1 MGLRK
6 SRITISHKSEKSM
19 KGTEEFILAGNNKLL
34 LGDYK
39 GAIFEFT
46 KAIMASPLLPHA
58 YSSRGYAKLEMRDY
72 EGAIYDCQ
80 QAINLHYRMETLTRD
95 MKGETRSSN
104 NIANP
109 TYARLYSILGIAKL
123 LQGSKDDALLL
134 LHSARLLGNNDAE
147 DIIKSYY
154 RD

>member
-1 MGLRK
+1 
-6 SRITISHKSEKSM
+6 M
-19 KGTEEFILAGNNKLL
+19 KGTDEFILAGNNKLL

-80 QAINLHYRMETLTRD
+80 QALNLHYRMETLTRD
-95 MKGETRSSN
+95 TKGETRTSN
-104 NIANP
+104 NPANS
-109 TYARLYSILGIAKL
+109 TYARLYSIIGIAKL
-123 LQGSKDDALLL
+123 LQGDKDEALLL
-134 LHSARLLGNNDAE
+134 LHSSRLLGNNDAE
-147 DIIKSYY
+147 DIIKSYF

>member
-1 MGLRK
+1 
-6 SRITISHKSEKSM
+6 M

-34 LGDYK
+34 VGDYK

-80 QAINLHYRMETLTRD
+80 QAVNLHYRMDSLSKDIHSEF
-95 MKGETRSSN
+95 RSSN
-104 NIANP
+104 HNSNT

-123 LQGSKDDALLL
+123 LQGDRDEALLL

-147 DIIKSYY
+147 DIIKTYY

>member
-1 MGLRK
+1 
-6 SRITISHKSEKSM
+6 M

-34 LGDYK
+34 MGDYK

-58 YSSRGYAKLEMRDY
+58 YGSRGYAKLEVRDY

-80 QAINLHYRMETLTRD
+80 QAINLHYRLEKESREINEE
-95 MKGETRSSN
+95 KSSRNSSN
-104 NIANP
+104 HP
-109 TYARLYSILGIAKL
+109 SYARLFSIIGIAKL
-123 LQGSKDDALLL
+123 LQGSREDALLL
-134 LHSARLLGNNDAE
+134 LHCARLLGNNDAD
-147 DIIKSYY
+147 DIIKSYF

>member
-1 MGLRK
+1 
-6 SRITISHKSEKSM
+6 M

-58 YSSRGYAKLEMRDY
+58 YASRGFAKLEVRDY

-80 QAINLHYRMETLTRD
+80 QALNLHYRMELQSKNLNT
-95 MKGETRSSN
+95 ETRNSRNSN
-104 NIANP
+104 QAA
-109 TYARLYSILGIAKL
+109 YARLYSVLGVAKL
-123 LQGSKDDALLL
+123 LQGNKDEALLH
-134 LHSARLLGNNDAE
+134 LHSARLLGNEDAE
-147 DIIKSYY
+147 DIIRSYY

>member
-1 MGLRK
+1 MIIQK
-6 SRITISHKSEKSM
+6 QEIKM

-58 YSSRGYAKLEMRDY
+58 YASRGFAKLEVRDY

-80 QAINLHYRMETLTRD
+80 QAINLHYRMETNSKDLR
-95 MKGETRSSN
+95 GETRSSHN
-104 NIANP
+104 SALP
-109 TYARLYSILGIAKL
+109 SYARLYSIIGVAKL
-123 LQGSKDDALLL
+123 LQGDKEEALLL

>member
-1 MGLRK
+1 
-6 SRITISHKSEKSM
+6 M

-58 YSSRGYAKLEMRDY
+58 YSSRAYAKLEMRDY
-72 EGAIYDCQ
+72 EGAVYDSQ
-80 QAINLHYRMETLTRD
+80 QAINLHYRMETLSRD
-95 MKGETRSSN
+95 MKGETRSTN
-104 NIANP
+104 NPASP
-109 TYARLYSILGIAKL
+109 VYARLYSILGIAKL
-123 LQGSKDDALLL
+123 LQGNKEDSLFL
-134 LHSARLLGNNDAE
+134 LHAARLLGNNDAE

>member
-1 MGLRK
+1 
-6 SRITISHKSEKSM
+6 M
-19 KGTEEFILAGNNKLL
+19 KGTEEFILSGNNKLL

-80 QAINLHYRMETLTRD
+80 QALNLHYRLETLSRD
-95 MKGETRSSN
+95 LKGETRSSN
-104 NIANP
+104 NPNNHA
-109 TYARLYSILGIAKL
+109 YARLYSIIGIAKL
-123 LQGSKDDALLL
+123 LQGSKEEALLL

-154 RD
+154 KD

>member
-1 MGLRK
+1 MN
-6 SRITISHKSEKSM
+6 M

-34 LGDYK
+34 VGDYK

-58 YSSRGYAKLEMRDY
+58 YSSRAYAKLEMRDY

-80 QAINLHYRMETLTRD
+80 QAVNLHYRMETLSRD
-95 MKGETRSSN
+95 VKFETRSSN
-104 NIANP
+104 NISNP
-109 TYARLYSILGIAKL
+109 TFARIYSILGIAKL
-123 LQGSKDDALLL
+123 LQGNKDDALLL
-134 LHSARLLGNNDAE
+134 LHSARLLGSSDAE

>member
-1 MGLRK
+1 
-6 SRITISHKSEKSM
+6 M

-34 LGDYK
+34 MGDYK

-58 YSSRGYAKLEMRDY
+58 YASRGYAKLEVRDY

-80 QAINLHYRMETLTRD
+80 QAINLHYRMEKQAKDNNELKALRN
-95 MKGETRSSN
+95 SSN
-104 NIANP
+104 P
-109 TYARLYSILGIAKL
+109 SYARLFSIIGIAKL
-123 LQGSKDDALLL
+123 LQGNKDDALLL
-134 LHSARLLGNNDAE
+134 LHSARLLGNIDAD
-147 DIIKSYY
+147 DIIKSYF

>member
-1 MGLRK
+1 
-6 SRITISHKSEKSM
+6 M

-34 LGDYK
+34 VGDYK

-58 YSSRGYAKLEMRDY
+58 YSSRGYAKLEVRDY

-80 QAINLHYRMETLTRD
+80 QAINLHYRMETLSKD
-95 MKGETRSSN
+95 IKGQNGYSSTN
-104 NIANP
+104 SNIS
-109 TYARLYSILGIAKL
+109 YARLYSIIGIAKL
-123 LQGSKDDALLL
+123 LQGNKDEALLL

>member
-1 MGLRK
+1 MN
-6 SRITISHKSEKSM
+6 T

-34 LGDYK
+34 LGDFK

-80 QAINLHYRMETLTRD
+80 QAINLHYRIETLHRD
-95 MKGETRSSN
+95 IKGETRSTSN
-104 NIANP
+104 SHNP
-109 TYARLYSILGIAKL
+109 AYARLYSILGIAKL
-123 LQGSKDDALLL
+123 LQGNKDEALLL

>member
-1 MGLRK
+1 
-6 SRITISHKSEKSM
+6 M

-58 YSSRGYAKLEMRDY
+58 YASRGYAKLEVRDY

-80 QAINLHYRMETLTRD
+80 QAINLHYRIETQTKD
-95 MKGETRSSN
+95 YKSETRSSQN
-104 NIANP
+104 NHSPA
-109 TYARLYSILGIAKL
+109 YARMYSIIGIAKL
-123 LQGSKDDALLL
+123 LQGSKDEALLL
-134 LHSARLLGNNDAE
+134 LHSARLLGSNDAE

>member
-1 MGLRK
+1 
-6 SRITISHKSEKSM
+6 M

-58 YSSRGYAKLEMRDY
+58 YSSRAYAKLEMRDY
-72 EGAIYDCQ
+72 EGAVYDSQ
-80 QAINLHYRMETLTRD
+80 QAINLHYRMETLSRD
-95 MKGETRSSN
+95 MKGETRSTN
-104 NIANP
+104 NPASP
-109 TYARLYSILGIAKL
+109 AYARLYSILGIAKL
-123 LQGSKDDALLL
+123 LQGSKEEALLL

>member
-1 MGLRK
+1 
-6 SRITISHKSEKSM
+6 M

-34 LGDYK
+34 VGDYK

-80 QAINLHYRMETLTRD
+80 QAINLHYRMESLSKD
-95 MKGETRSSN
+95 IRSEFRTSN
-104 NIANP
+104 NNTNT

-123 LQGSKDDALLL
+123 LQGDKEDALLL
-134 LHSARLLGNNDAE
+134 LHTARLLGNSDAE
-147 DIIKSYY
+147 DIIKTYY

>member
-1 MGLRK
+1 M
-6 SRITISHKSEKSM
+6 EM

-58 YSSRGYAKLEMRDY
+58 YASRGYAKLEVRDY

-80 QAINLHYRMETLTRD
+80 QSLNLHYRMESLTKD
-95 MKGETRSSN
+95 IKGETRSQN
-104 NIANP
+104 NSTNP
-109 TYARLYSILGIAKL
+109 AYARLYSIIGISKL
-123 LQGSKDDALLL
+123 LQGNKDEALLL
-134 LHSARLLGNNDAE
+134 LHSARLLGSNDAE
-147 DIIKSYY
+147 DIIKAYF

>member
-1 MGLRK
+1 
-6 SRITISHKSEKSM
+6 M

-58 YSSRGYAKLEMRDY
+58 YSSRAYAKLEMRDY
-72 EGAIYDCQ
+72 EGAVYDSQ

-95 MKGETRSSN
+95 MNGETRSTN
-104 NIANP
+104 NPASP
-109 TYARLYSILGIAKL
+109 AYARLYSILGIAKL
-123 LQGSKDDALLL
+123 LQGNKEEALLL

>member
-1 MGLRK
+1 M
-6 SRITISHKSEKSM
+6 TM
-19 KGTEEFILAGNNKLL
+19 KGTEEFILSGNNKLL

-58 YSSRGYAKLEMRDY
+58 YASRGFAKLEVRDY

-80 QAINLHYRMETLTRD
+80 QAINLHYRIESHSKD
-95 MKGETRSSN
+95 FKGETKSSSN
-104 NIANP
+104 NMFPA
-109 TYARLYSILGIAKL
+109 YARLYSIIGVAKL
-123 LQGSKDDALLL
+123 LQGDKDDALLL